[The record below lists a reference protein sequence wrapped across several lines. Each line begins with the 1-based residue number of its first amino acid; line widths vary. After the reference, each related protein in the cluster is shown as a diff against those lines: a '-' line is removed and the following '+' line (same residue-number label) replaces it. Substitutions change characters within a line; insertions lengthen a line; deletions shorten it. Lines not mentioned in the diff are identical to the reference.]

1 MKNNAGSFEGREGRK
16 IIYQSWAPDSG
27 EIKALIFALH
37 GIGAHSD
44 RLKSLAEFLT
54 EKGYAIYAFDIR
66 GHWRN
71 AGEVPGHIDSIDHVV
86 KDIVLFMDVL
96 KIIAGNKKIFF
107 AGISLGG
114 LILLSYTINRAD
126 LAGVILASPLLGF
139 SMKVPASKTLLKL
152 APNKT
157 AAFEIDQKLLTSD
170 LKVLKIFNSDKNK
183 TSVMSGK
190 TYSEIERSMKS
201 ALDNARLLV
210 CPALIQQAGSDRIA
224 DRAKTK
230 KFFEKV
236 NAEDKTYK
244 EYDGLMHDIWNEK
257 TREQVFTDVF
267 VWLEKHIK

>member
-1 MKNNAGSFEGREGRK
+1 MVMKNNTGSFKGREGRNLF
-16 IIYQSWAPDSG
+16 YQSWIPDSG
-27 EIKALIFALH
+27 EIKSFILALH

-44 RLKSLAEFLT
+44 RLKSLAEHLT

-71 AGEVPGHIDSIDHVV
+71 AGEVPGYIDSIDHVV
-86 KDIVLFMDVL
+86 KDIVLFVDVL
-96 KIIAGNKKIFF
+96 KKEAGNKKIFF

-114 LILLSYTINRAD
+114 LIMLSYTINRAD
-126 LAGVILASPLLGF
+126 LAGVILASPLLEL
-139 SMKVPASKTLLKL
+139 SLK

-170 LKVLKIFNSDKNK
+170 LKVLKAFNTDKNK
-183 TSVMSGK
+183 LSVMSWK

-210 CPALIQQAGSDRIA
+210 CPTLIQQAGSDRIA

-230 KFFEKV
+230 KFFDKV
-236 NAEDKTYK
+236 SAEDKTYK
-244 EYDGLMHDIWNEK
+244 EYPGLMHDIWNEK